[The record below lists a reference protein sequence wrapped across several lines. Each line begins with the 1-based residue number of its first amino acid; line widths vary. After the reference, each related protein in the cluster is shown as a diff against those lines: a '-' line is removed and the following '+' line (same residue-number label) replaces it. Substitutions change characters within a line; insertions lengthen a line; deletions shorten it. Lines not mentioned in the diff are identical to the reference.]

1 MDEVRNPYAPG
12 AGTPPPEL
20 AGRDQQLRQFEII
33 LARLAAGR
41 PDQGLALWG
50 LRGVGKTVLL
60 SAFRGLA
67 AKAGWGVGSFELS
80 RRTALRAPL
89 ATLVTQ
95 AATTLARHPGLA
107 GRIKDALRV
116 VKSFSV
122 TAMPTGVTFKLE
134 TEPAVGRGDT
144 GQLDIDVLEVLR
156 ELGST
161 AQAEG
166 VGVVLLIDE
175 MQFAEP
181 EDLSGLLSALHQ
193 IGQEN
198 LPVTVV
204 CAGLPQLPATL
215 TKASSYAER
224 LFSYVEIGKLTPEA
238 ATDALVLPVQ
248 REDVDYGPEAVEF
261 ILQCSGR
268 YPFFLQTYG
277 KYAWAVAPQSPITL
291 TDAHNADSIAREHL
305 DQGFHRARF
314 LRATPRERQYL
325 QAMAALGDGPR
336 ATGAIAERLGVD
348 PSALS
353 PVRAELL
360 ETKGL
365 IYSPDHGLV
374 DFSAPLFGD
383 YLRRHH
389 AIDE

>member
-1 MDEVRNPYAPG
+1 MDEVLNPYSPG

-20 AGRDQQLRQFEII
+20 AGREDELRRFAVL

-41 PDQGLALWG
+41 PEQGLALWG

-60 SAFRGLA
+60 SAFRELA
-67 AKAGWGVGSFELS
+67 ADAGWGVGSYELN

-95 AATTLARHPGLA
+95 AASTLARHEGLA
-107 GRIKDALRV
+107 HRLKGTLKVI
-116 VKSFSV
+116 KSFSV
-122 TAMPTGVTFKLE
+122 TAMPSGVSFKLE
-134 TEPAVGRGDT
+134 TDAAVGRGDT
-144 GQLDIDVLEVLR
+144 GQLDVDALEVLR
-156 ELGST
+156 ELGS
-161 AQAEG
+161 AAKAEG
-166 VGVVLLIDE
+166 VGVVLLVDE

-181 EDLSGLLSALHQ
+181 EDLSGLLSAVHQ
-193 IGQEN
+193 IGQES
-198 LPVTVV
+198 LPVSLV

-215 TKASSYAER
+215 TRASSYAER
-224 LFSYVEIGKLTPEA
+224 LFSYLEIGRLSPHA
-238 ATDALVLPVQ
+238 ARDALVLPAA
-248 REDVDYGPEAVEF
+248 REQVDYEPRAVEF
-261 ILQCSGR
+261 ILNSSGR

-277 KYAWAVAPQSPITL
+277 KYAWAVAAQNPITL
-291 TDAHNADSIAREHL
+291 ADTRNADVLAREHL

-314 LRATPRERQYL
+314 MRATPRERQYL
-325 QAMAALGDGPR
+325 EAMAALGEGPQ
-336 ATGAIAERLGVD
+336 ATSDIAKRLGVD
-348 PSALS
+348 ASALS
-353 PVRAELL
+353 PVRAQLL

-389 AIDE
+389 PVGG

>member
-1 MDEVRNPYAPG
+1 MDEVLNPYAPG

-20 AGRDQQLRQFEII
+20 AGREQELREFQI
-33 LARLAAGR
+33 LLGRLAAGR

-67 AKAGWGVGSFELS
+67 ADAGWGVGSYELS

-95 AATTLARHPGLA
+95 AASTLARHPGLA
-107 GRIKDALRV
+107 GRLKGALKV
-116 VKSFSV
+116 IKSFSV

-134 TEPAVGRGDT
+134 TDPEVGRGDT

-156 ELGST
+156 ELGS
-161 AQAEG
+161 AAKAES
-166 VGVVLLIDE
+166 VGVVLFIDE

-193 IGQEN
+193 VGQEK
-198 LPVTVV
+198 LPVAIV

-224 LFSYVEIGKLTPEA
+224 LFNYIEIGRLTPEA
-238 ATDALVLPVQ
+238 ARDALVLPAR
-248 REDVDYGPEAVEF
+248 REEVEYESEAADF
-261 ILQCSGR
+261 ILDCSGR

-277 KYAWAVAPQSPITL
+277 KYAWATARESPITS
-291 TDAHNADSIAREHL
+291 TDAHNADSVAREHL

-325 QAMAALGDGPR
+325 EAMAALGNGPQ
-336 ATGAIAERLGVD
+336 ATGDIAKRLGVD
-348 PSALS
+348 AAALS
-353 PVRAELL
+353 PVRAQLL
-360 ETKGL
+360 EIKGL

-389 AIDE
+389 SVQD

>member
-1 MDEVRNPYAPG
+1 MDEILNPYAPG

-20 AGRDQQLRQFEII
+20 AGRDQELRQFRTL
-33 LARLAAGR
+33 LARLSAGR
-41 PDQGLALWG
+41 SDQGLALWG

-67 AKAGWGVGSFELS
+67 ADAGWGVGSYELS

-95 AATTLARHPGLA
+95 AATTLARHPGIA
-107 GRIKDALRV
+107 GRLKGALKV
-116 VKSFSV
+116 IKSFSV

-134 TEPAVGRGDT
+134 TDPEVGRGDT
-144 GQLDIDVLEVLR
+144 GQLDIDMLEVLR
-156 ELGST
+156 ELGSA

-166 VGVVLLIDE
+166 VGVVLFIDE

-193 IGQEN
+193 VGQDN
-198 LPVTVV
+198 LPVAVV

-215 TKASSYAER
+215 TRASSYAER
-224 LFSYVEIGKLTPEA
+224 LFSYVEIGKLTPDA
-238 ATDALVLPVQ
+238 ARDALVLPAQ
-248 REDVDYGPEAVEF
+248 RENVEYESEATEF
-261 ILQCSGR
+261 ILDCSGR

-277 KYAWAVAPQSPITL
+277 KYAWAAARESPITA
-291 TDAHNADSIAREHL
+291 TDARNADAIAREHL

-325 QAMAALGDGPR
+325 EAMAALGDGPQ
-336 ATGAIAERLGVD
+336 ATGDIAKRLGVD
-348 PSALS
+348 ASALS
-353 PVRAELL
+353 PVRAQLL

-383 YLRRHH
+383 FLRRHH
-389 AIDE
+389 PVED